1 MTNRPEP
8 DFREGDAV
16 RIVDDPF
23 EGCPFDWAYEMDD
36 FCGEETVITGSMWF
50 EQHGEYGYF
59 IAADNGDY
67 TWCRNC
73 FAAAAPDIEESDEDI
88 STLFE

>member
-8 DFREGDAV
+8 EFHEGDAV

-23 EGCPFDWAYEMDD
+23 EGCPFDWADEMDD

-50 EQHGEYGYF
+50 EHHGEYGYF

-73 FAAAAPDIEESDEDI
+73 FAAPVPDIEESDEDI
-88 STLFE
+88 SVLFV